1 MKNIVKVL
9 RFKDNATRLYQ
20 LPAHYALSKGTVV
33 EVEFAGGTAFGVTV
47 SESYCGD
54 YEEKMLRDLFN
65 VLPATE
71 FKRVVAVYD
80 KSDVSW
86 VDSTAAETAE
96 EATEQEATE
105 QEATAAANEEFGA

>member
-20 LPAHYALSKGTVV
+20 LPTHYALSKGTIV

-86 VDSTAAETAE
+86 VDSTAADTAE
-96 EATEQEATE
+96 ENAEQSATP
-105 QEATAAANEEFGA
+105 EEVGAYGA